1 MEVLSNP
8 VLPVEE
14 QLNIEVSQD
23 QSAEAQAQVAEMA
36 TKANAMTGQELLD
49 EVAAN
54 QPTEVVNPV
63 VIVSVTEVVP
73 VKQAS
78 DVEADAAAK
87 NEKLIVAEVSTEK
100 PKVVAE
106 PVEVVT
112 AKTVEEAPIG
122 FDNHSAPIKPEGKY
136 NEISVFK
143 EYVDVSDGGDV
154 VITAANC
161 GPDGR
166 GTYTDCDTPASVHLN
181 GVYLGEGITKD
192 QVLEMAI
199 AKGAVPAGATFDQL
213 ETLGNDLV
221 TYVNVPGQ
229 GLVKIGQLTGVENWS
244 GKITSGTFNIVKEL
258 QAQGVDTSKLD
269 LSNVELVMKEIGAGH
284 GSLDENVQVVKQPVV
299 TTTTTVPETTT
310 TTVPETTTTTI
321 PEVTTT
327 VPETTTT
334 VVEVTTT
341 IPEVTTTT
349 VHEGIPS
356 ISIERHVDVP
366 EQLAVTGYDAGSMA
380 ITGLT
385 MAVAGAITMAGVR
398 ARKLMQR

>member
-8 VLPVEE
+8 AGLEALIVED
-14 QLNIEVSQD
+14 QAYVSQN
-23 QSAEAQAQVAEMA
+23 QSVEAQVDVAKQIAE
-36 TKANAMTGQELLD
+36 ANAMTGQELLD

-54 QPTEVVNPV
+54 HPTEVVNPV

-78 DVEADAAAK
+78 DVEADAVAK
-87 NEKLIVAEVSTEK
+87 NEKLIVAEET
-100 PKVVAE
+100 KVVAE
-106 PVEVVT
+106 PVQVET
-112 AKTVEEAPIG
+112 AKTIEKAPIG
-122 FDNHSAPIKPEGKY
+122 FDNHSAPIEAQGKY
-136 NEISVFK
+136 NVISQFSEV
-143 EYVDVSDGGDV
+143 VNITDGGDV

-166 GTYTDCDTPASVHLN
+166 GTYSDCDTPASVHLN

-192 QVLEMAI
+192 QVLEAAI

-213 ETLGNDLV
+213 ETLGNDLEA
-221 TYVNVPGQ
+221 YVNVPGH

-258 QAQGVDTSKLD
+258 QAQGIDTSKLD

-310 TTVPETTTTTI
+310 TTVPETTTTTE

-349 VHEGIPS
+349 VHEGLIPP
-356 ISIERHVDVP
+356 ISVERYVDVP
-366 EQLAVTGYDAGSMA
+366 EQLAVTGFDAGTLA
-380 ITGLT
+380 LTGFT
-385 MAVAGAITMAGVR
+385 MAAAGVVTLLSVR
-398 ARKLMQR
+398 SRKLMQR